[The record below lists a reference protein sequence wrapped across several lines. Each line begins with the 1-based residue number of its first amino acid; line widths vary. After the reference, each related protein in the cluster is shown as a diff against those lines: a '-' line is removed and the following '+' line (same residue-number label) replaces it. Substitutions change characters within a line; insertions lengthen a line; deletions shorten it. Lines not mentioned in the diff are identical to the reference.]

1 MSGGLVAALMGLAVV
16 DSLNLS
22 TIAVVILILLTVQ
35 RPVATGWVYAAGAV
49 VAFFGLTMLVYF
61 GASFAGTLVEDLATW
76 MRRVIFVGFGVMFVV
91 FGVRRFR
98 TRERRGYPLL
108 RWVSPVT
115 AFPLGVVATLA
126 DLPNAF
132 PMFFAVERLIDA
144 EVPGAAAV
152 AALAG
157 YTAIYAVPTVAVLVV
172 GIVLKNRPRDR
183 FRDVYDRLTSGEVAA
198 SRRMAGLHFT
208 LAAVCFVVAVFFV

>member
-1 MSGGLVAALMGLAVV
+1 MSGGLIAALVGLAVV

-49 VAFFGLTMLVYF
+49 VTFFGLTMLVYF
-61 GASFAGTLVEDLATW
+61 GASFAGTLVEDLASW
-76 MRRVIFVGFGVMFVV
+76 MRRIIFVGFGMLFVV

-108 RWVSPVT
+108 RWVNPLS
-115 AFPLGVVATLA
+115 AFPLGVVATIA

-144 EVPGAAAV
+144 EVAAPTAV

-157 YTAIYAVPTVAVLVV
+157 YTVIYAVPTVLALVL
-172 GIVLKNRPRDR
+172 GIVFKGRPRDR
-183 FRDVYDRLTSGEVAA
+183 FREVYDRLTGGEVKA
-198 SRRMAGLHFT
+198 SRPMAALHFV
-208 LAAVCFVVAVFFV
+208 LAAACFVVAAFVV

>member
-1 MSGGLVAALMGLAVV
+1 MSGGLVAALVGLAVV

-35 RPVATGWVYAAGAV
+35 RPVATGWVYALGAV

-61 GASFAGTLVEDLATW
+61 GASFAGTLIEDLAAW
-76 MRRVIFVGFGVMFVV
+76 MRRIIFLGFGVMFVV

-108 RWVSPVT
+108 RWVNPLT
-115 AFPLGVVATLA
+115 AFPLGIVATLA

-144 EVPGAAAV
+144 EVSAPTAV

-157 YTAIYAVPTVAVLVV
+157 YTLIYAVPTVLVLVL
-172 GIVLKNRPRDR
+172 GILFKDRPRDR
-183 FRDVYDRLTSGEVAA
+183 FREVYDRLTSGDVKA

-208 LAAVCFVVAVFFV
+208 LAAACFVVAAFVV

>member
-35 RPVATGWVYAAGAV
+35 RPAATGWVYAAGAV

-76 MRRVIFVGFGVMFVV
+76 MRRIIFVGFGVMFVV

-108 RWVSPVT
+108 RWVNPLT

-144 EVPGAAAV
+144 EVPSAAAV

-157 YTAIYAVPTVAVLVV
+157 YAVIYAVPTVAVLVV
-172 GIVLKNRPRDR
+172 GIMLKDRPRDR
-183 FRDVYDRLTSGEVAA
+183 FRAVYTRLTSGEVSA
-198 SRRMAGLHFT
+198 SRPMAGLHFT
-208 LAAVCFVVAVFFV
+208 LAAVCVAVAAFFV

>member
-1 MSGGLVAALMGLAVV
+1 MSGGLVAALLGLAVV

-35 RPVATGWVYAAGAV
+35 RPVATGWVYALGAV
-49 VAFFGLTMLVYF
+49 VAFFALTMLVYF

-76 MRRVIFVGFGVMFVV
+76 MRRIIFLGFAAMFVV

-108 RWVSPVT
+108 RWVNPLT
-115 AFPLGVVATLA
+115 AFPLGIVATLA

-144 EVPGAAAV
+144 EVPAPTAV

-157 YTAIYAVPTVAVLVV
+157 YTLIYAVPTVLALVL
-172 GIVLKNRPRDR
+172 GILFKDRPRER
-183 FRDVYDRLTSGEVAA
+183 FREVYDRLTSGEIKA
-198 SRRMAGLHFT
+198 SRPMAGLHFT
-208 LAAVCFVVAVFFV
+208 LAAACFAVAAFVV

>member
-1 MSGGLVAALMGLAVV
+1 MSGGLVAALLGLAVV

-22 TIAVVILILLTVQ
+22 TIAVVVLILLTVQ

-61 GASFAGTLVEDLATW
+61 GASFAGSLVEDLATW
-76 MRRVIFVGFGVMFVV
+76 MRRIIFVGFGAMFVV
-91 FGVRRFR
+91 FGARRFR
-98 TRERRGYPLL
+98 ARERRGYPLL
-108 RWVSPVT
+108 RWVNPLT

-144 EVPGAAAV
+144 EVLAPTAV
-152 AALAG
+152 VALAG
-157 YTAIYAVPTVAVLVV
+157 YTVIYALPTVAALVL
-172 GIVLKNRPRDR
+172 GILFKDRPRDR
-183 FRDVYDRLTSGEVAA
+183 FREVYDRLTSGDVKA
-198 SRRMAGLHFT
+198 SRPMAGLHFA
-208 LAAVCFVVAVFFV
+208 LAAACFSVAAFFV

>member
-1 MSGGLVAALMGLAVV
+1 MSGGLVAALLGLAIV

-76 MRRVIFVGFGVMFVV
+76 MRRIIFVGFGVVFVV

-108 RWVSPVT
+108 RWVNPIT
-115 AFPLGVVATLA
+115 AFPLGMVATLA

-144 EVPGAAAV
+144 NVPAPAALT
-152 AALAG
+152 ALAG
-157 YTAIYAVPTVAVLVV
+157 YTVVYAIPTVLALVL
-172 GIVLKNRPRDR
+172 GIVFKDRPRDR
-183 FRDVYDRLTSGEVAA
+183 FREVYDRLTGGEVRA
-198 SRRMAGLHFT
+198 SRPMAGLHFAI
-208 LAAVCFVVAVFFV
+208 AAACFVVAAFFV

>member
-1 MSGGLVAALMGLAVV
+1 MSGGLVAALVGLAVV

-76 MRRVIFVGFGVMFVV
+76 MRRIIFLGFGAMFVV

-108 RWVSPVT
+108 RWVNPLT
-115 AFPLGVVATLA
+115 AFPLGIVATLA

-144 EVPGAAAV
+144 EVSAPTAV

-157 YTAIYAVPTVAVLVV
+157 YTLIYAVPTVLALVL
-172 GIVLKNRPRDR
+172 GILFKDRPRDR
-183 FRDVYDRLTSGEVAA
+183 FREVYDRLTSGDVKASRSMAAVHFVLAAACFAVAA
-198 SRRMAGLHFT
+198 
-208 LAAVCFVVAVFFV
+208 FVV

>member
-1 MSGGLVAALMGLAVV
+1 MSGGLVGALIGLAVI

-35 RPVATGWVYAAGAV
+35 RPVPTGWVYAAGAA

-61 GASFAGTLVEDLATW
+61 GASFAGTLVDDLATW
-76 MRRVIFVGFGVMFVV
+76 MRRIIFLGFGILFVV

-108 RWVSPVT
+108 RWVNPAT
-115 AFPLGVVATLA
+115 AFPLGVVATVA

-144 EVPGAAAV
+144 EVSAPTAV
-152 AALAG
+152 AALAA
-157 YTAIYAVPTVAVLVV
+157 YTVIYAVPTVIALVL
-172 GIVLKNRPRDR
+172 GVLFKDRPRER
-183 FRDVYDRLTSGEVAA
+183 FREVYARLTTGEVKT
-198 SRRMAGLHFT
+198 SRKMATLHFA
-208 LAAVCFVVAVFFV
+208 LAAGCFAVALFLV